1 MSKRTWILGGVTLIG
16 LSVLLALGALYYSRG
31 PIRSL
36 IRNRTEAYLSARF
49 QSQVRFR
56 SFDVSLRHGLDIDV
70 TVNGL
75 TLRYKGRSDL
85 PPLVEIRSASF
96 ETSLSGI
103 LRKKVHIRRVQLEGM
118 QIDTPPRQPGAE
130 RSASGAD
137 EHLAKKYPVV
147 IEEIVADDAVLKPLP
162 SDPSKTPRP
171 FFIHHVEMHDFQFD
185 RPARFEA
192 QLTNPVPRGEIVC
205 AGRFGPWHAEDPGST
220 PVTAQFTFEHADLGT
235 LKGISGT
242 LSSRGTFTGPLN
254 ELQVNGETDTPNFAV
269 RTSSAPVDLRTE
281 YSAIVD
287 GTNGDVIL
295 KKVTATFLGTTLI
308 VRGRVVD
315 LTPRKGRTIEL
326 DAMAQK
332 APVQD
337 LLQLAARTEEPVMTG
352 EARLHVKID
361 IPEKNEDLIER
372 MRLNGRFQVGDVVF
386 TNQKIQGR
394 INTLSHKA
402 QGDPQLGSKGREES
416 TVRGT
421 FGMKNGVLRF
431 SRLNFGVEGAAMSAA
446 GTYDMDTGQ
455 LDFRGK
461 LHMEASL
468 SQTTTGV
475 KSLLL
480 KAVDPFFRGKNG
492 GAVLPIK
499 ITGTKDQPKYGL
511 DLFDSHK
518 ENTAASTAAAAKSGG
533 GAVLDATASAGAAH

>member
-1 MSKRTWILGGVTLIG
+1 MSKRTWILGGVTLIA
-16 LSVLLALGALYYSRG
+16 LSVLLAVGALYYSRG
-31 PIRSL
+31 PIRAL
-36 IRNRTEAYLSARF
+36 IRHRTEAYLSARF

-56 SFDVSLRHGLDIDV
+56 SFDVSLQHGLDMDV

-75 TLRYKGRSDL
+75 TLRHKGRTDL
-85 PPLVEIRSASF
+85 PPLVKIRSASF
-96 ETSLSGI
+96 ETSLGGI
-103 LRKKVHIRRVQLEGM
+103 LRKKVHIRRVQLEGL
-118 QIDTPPRQPGAE
+118 QIDTPPRQPGAG
-130 RSASGAD
+130 RSANGTD
-137 EHLAKKYPVV
+137 EKLAKKYPVV
-147 IEEIVADDAVLKPLP
+147 IEEIVADDAVLEPLP

-192 QLTNPVPRGEIVC
+192 QLTNPVPRGEIAC
-205 AGRFGPWHAEDPGST
+205 AGEFGPWHAEDPSST

-242 LSSRGTFTGPLN
+242 LSSRGNFTGPLD

-326 DAMAQK
+326 DATAQK

-337 LLQLAARTEEPVMTG
+337 LLQLAARTEKPAMTG
-352 EARLHVKID
+352 DARLHVKID
-361 IPEKNEDLIER
+361 IPEKKQDLIER
-372 MRLNGRFQVGDVVF
+372 MRLNGRFEVGDVVF
-386 TNQKIQGR
+386 TNHKIQGR

-402 QGDPQLGSKGREES
+402 QGDPRLGSKGREES

-421 FGMKNGVLRF
+421 FRMENGVLRF

-446 GTYDMDTGQ
+446 GTYSMDTGQ

-461 LHMEASL
+461 LHLEASL
-468 SQTTTGV
+468 SKTTTGV

-480 KAVDPFFRGKNG
+480 KAVEPFFRGKNG

-518 ENTAASTAAAAKSGG
+518 ENAAASTASAAKSGG
-533 GAVLDATASAGAAH
+533 GAVLDAAASSDAAR